1 MMSQKLNLL
10 TYGIIWH
17 IKKDKKNEKCTLSK
31 NQPVGSNWR
40 RDNIVLQWLHINP
53 AKIDQ
58 DR

>member
-1 MMSQKLNLL
+1 MMMSQKLYLL

-40 RDNIVLQWLHINP
+40 RDNVVLQ
-53 AKIDQ
+53 
-58 DR
+58 